1 MRQARFMAL
10 AVALVL
16 TSALVGCGAA
26 QRADDR
32 AGMLAAL
39 TAIDGSG
46 FHALAERLTGPR
58 PAIEPADLGHVRHAR
73 IAAASVTWPDEIQK
87 KAQSFAA
94 TTGPLADALERDDV
108 DAAAREVSN
117 AHAAY
122 HALSDAGWEYLAD
135 RAGVA
140 TR

>member
-1 MRQARFMAL
+1 MVLLL
-10 AVALVL
+10 A
-16 TSALVGCGAA
+16 SALVACAGG
-26 QRADDR
+26 QNADDR

-39 TAIDGSG
+39 VIIDGSG

-58 PAIEPADLGHVRHAR
+58 PTIEPADLGHVRHAQ

-87 KAQSFAA
+87 KGQSLVTTTELLA
-94 TTGPLADALERDDV
+94 TALEHDDV
-108 DAAAREVSN
+108 GAAAKAVLE

-135 RAGVA
+135 RGGVPDG
-140 TR
+140 